1 MAKPTTSHL
10 TAAHRV
16 LRYIKGSSGQGLFF
30 SSSSSLHLKSFLDS
44 DWAGCPNTRRSI
56 TGYCVLLGD
65 SLISWKSKKQHTVSR
80 SSAEAE
86 YRAMAAVICELMWL
100 IPLLKDFQITHS
112 QEALLFCDSQATIHI
127 AANPVYH
134 ERTKHIELDCHL
146 IREKIEEG
154 LVRTLLVIS
163 QNQLADLMTKP
174 LGSHQFHFLVN
185 KMGVNNIYA
194 PS

>member
-1 MAKPTTSHL
+1 MYPGSHFEGFSAWWTL
-10 TAAHRV
+10 VGSETARSNFGQPWSTFGKLGRILGNVLQIPFRGYLTWRAFVRSSRLGSGCLIFRADTRGNPLGKNGVMTAAV
-16 LRYIKGSSGQGLFF
+16 
-30 SSSSSLHLKSFLDS
+30 
-44 DWAGCPNTRRSI
+44 
-56 TGYCVLLGD
+56 V
-65 SLISWKSKKQHTVSR
+65 
-80 SSAEAE
+80 
-86 YRAMAAVICELMWL
+86 CELMWL

-112 QEALLFCDSQATIHI
+112 QEALLFCDSQAAIHI

-146 IREKIEEG
+146 IREKIQEG
-154 LVRTLLVIS
+154 LVRTLHVIS

-174 LGSHQFHFLVN
+174 LGSHQFHSLVT

>member
-1 MAKPTTSHL
+1 M
-10 TAAHRV
+10 
-16 LRYIKGSSGQGLFF
+16 
-30 SSSSSLHLKSFLDS
+30 
-44 DWAGCPNTRRSI
+44 
-56 TGYCVLLGD
+56 
-65 SLISWKSKKQHTVSR
+65 
-80 SSAEAE
+80 
-86 YRAMAAVICELMWL
+86 
-100 IPLLKDFQITHS
+100 
-112 QEALLFCDSQATIHI
+112 LFCDSQATIHI